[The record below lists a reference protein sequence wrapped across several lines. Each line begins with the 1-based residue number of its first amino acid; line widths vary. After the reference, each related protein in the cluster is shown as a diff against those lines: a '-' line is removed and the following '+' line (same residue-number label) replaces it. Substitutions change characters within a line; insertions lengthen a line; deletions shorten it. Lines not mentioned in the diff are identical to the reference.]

1 MQQMPN
7 LMKLEID
14 EEYDEIR
21 IDKVLASYLSDLSR
35 TYIQKLID
43 NGNVTLSGKTLKAN
57 FKVSSGQEIEIL
69 LPEPETLK
77 VEPENIPLDI
87 LYEDEYLLAVNKLEH
102 MAVHVSH
109 GNVYNTLS
117 NGVLWY
123 LGQDGQEYTF
133 HGVTRL
139 DKDTSGIVIVA
150 KNAYIHDMLS
160 RQLRDKSFYKEY
172 IGLVEGLL
180 EGEGRINA
188 PIARERESIIIRC
201 VREDGDEAVS
211 EYETIEIG
219 EKYSLVRLKPVT
231 GRTHQLRV
239 HMSYIGH
246 PMAGDT
252 MYGGEAVKENRHF
265 LHCGKVSFFHPIKKQ
280 KLEICQKEPEYFW
293 EYLYKNKKT
302 IDERI

>member
-1 MQQMPN
+1 
-7 LMKLEID
+7 MKQRIECEAVIGKSIKQVLQNNYKMSSALIASLKRTPDGIMVNGEKRYVNYILQEGD
-14 EEYDEIR
+14 KLSVTIEEAGS
-21 IDKVLASYLSDLSR
+21 V
-35 TYIQKLID
+35 
-43 NGNVTLSGKTLKAN
+43 N
-57 FKVSSGQEIEIL
+57 IE
-69 LPEPETLK
+69 PVPM
-77 VEPENIPLDI
+77 NLDI
-87 LYEDEYLLAVNKLEH
+87 LYEDEYLLAVNKPEH